1 MKNLKAKALN
11 RKAANKKSRPDD
23 ILKAMDL
30 KPGMVIVDI
39 GAGGGYFT
47 LRFAEIVGDEGRV
60 YAVDTNSTSL
70 KFIEGN
76 AFKKGLNNVHVV
88 LANDTLNLPLKKVD
102 VIFMR
107 NVTHH
112 IPDRIQYFKNLRKFL
127 KIDGRIAIIEYKKSK
142 FLSFRGIFGHYVSKK
157 ALMHEMLE
165 SGYTYEKEYDFLPE
179 QYFVVYSNVSVIN
192 ARGYD

>member
-1 MKNLKAKALN
+1 MKNLKAKVLN

-23 ILKAMDL
+23 ILKVMDL

-47 LRFAEIVGDEGRV
+47 FKFAEIVGDGGRV

-70 KFIEGN
+70 KFIEDN

-127 KIDGRIAIIEYKKSK
+127 KIDGRIVIIEYKKGK
-142 FLSFRGIFGHYVSKK
+142 IFSFRGMFGHHVSKK
-157 ALMHEMLE
+157 VLMREMLE

-179 QYFVVYSNVSVIN
+179 QYFVVYSNRV
-192 ARGYD
+192 GD